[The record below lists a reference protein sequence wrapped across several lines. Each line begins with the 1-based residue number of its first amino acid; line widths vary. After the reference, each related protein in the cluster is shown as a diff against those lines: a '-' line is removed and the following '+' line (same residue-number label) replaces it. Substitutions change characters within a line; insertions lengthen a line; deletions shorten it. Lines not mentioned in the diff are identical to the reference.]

1 MAQMASRTF
10 IPRNGKIPNIF
21 TPTKFDLYTPMTYS
35 YFMEFIETPIF
46 TRLVLEL
53 LPDDEYRELQFML
66 ADNPSCGDI
75 IQGGG
80 GIRKVRFSAKGKGK
94 SGGVRVIY
102 YWMTARGQIYML
114 LIYPKNKKDTLTDK
128 ETSILW
134 ELVKELAHG

>member
-1 MAQMASRTF
+1 
-10 IPRNGKIPNIF
+10 
-21 TPTKFDLYTPMTYS
+21 MTYS
-35 YFMEFIETPIF
+35 NAMEFIETPVF

-114 LIYPKNKKDTLTDK
+114 LIYSKNKRILSQTRKPAYYENWSRSWHRIRICLPDLTASLK
-128 ETSILW
+128 ERQ
-134 ELVKELAHG
+134 A